1 MENDKK
7 ALPLLMVGIG
17 IILFS
22 IGDAI
27 FKVLTSLGIYWW
39 DFLVFGVP
47 FEILTIFIIA
57 LVSKNFDRQK
67 VYQELMP
74 KRFTFPILRGVI
86 SIFAIASLFI
96 SLKELPLSIT
106 TMLIQTTPI
115 WMGFISLFSYNEK
128 PSYLTM
134 ISIFLGM
141 IGIIIIVN
149 PTVDFNGAS
158 KFLIFPIIVAL
169 INALMNLI
177 ITKRPHDAKPMSY
190 ALVLFI
196 LNGFAGLIIWIYFG
210 YKFPNLYQLI
220 LISVSGFIG
229 AIAFLFV
236 SYGYSIARG
245 HFARTGVM
253 GYIQLPSAVL
263 LGILFFNESPPLIAY
278 FGCVLIIFSGLMVL
292 NSKSN

>member
-1 MENDKK
+1 MDKNK
-7 ALPLLMVGIG
+7 NVLPLLMVGTG

-22 IGDAI
+22 VGDAI

-57 LVSKNFDRQK
+57 LVSKNFDRKQ

-74 KRFTFPILRGVI
+74 KRFTFPIIRGLI
-86 SIFAIASLFI
+86 SIVAIASLFI
-96 SLKELPLSIT
+96 SLKELPLSLT

-115 WMGFISLFSYNEK
+115 WMGVISLFSYSEK
-128 PSYLTM
+128 PSYLTI

-141 IGIIIIVN
+141 LGIIIIVN
-149 PTVDFNGAS
+149 PTIDFNGVG
-158 KFLIFPIIVAL
+158 KYLIFPIIVAV

-177 ITKRPHDAKPMSY
+177 ITKRPNDAKPMSY
-190 ALVLFI
+190 AIVLFI

-210 YKFPNLYQLI
+210 YNFPTIYELI
-220 LISVSGFIG
+220 LISISGFIG

-253 GYIQLPSAVL
+253 GYIQLPSAII
-263 LGILFFNESPPLIAY
+263 LGILFFNENPPLTAY
-278 FGCVLIIFSGLMVL
+278 LGSVLIILAGLMVL

>member
-1 MENDKK
+1 MDKNTK
-7 ALPLLMVGIG
+7 VLPLIMVGTG

-22 IGDAI
+22 VGDAI

-57 LVSKNFDRQK
+57 LVSKNFDRKK

-74 KRFTFPILRGVI
+74 RRFTFPIIRGLI
-86 SIFAIASLFI
+86 SIVAIASLFI
-96 SLKELPLSIT
+96 SLKELPLSLT

-115 WMGFISLFSYNEK
+115 WMGVISLFSYSEK
-128 PSYLTM
+128 PSHLTI

-141 IGIIIIVN
+141 LGIIIIVN
-149 PTVDFNGAS
+149 PTIDFNGVG
-158 KFLIFPIIVAL
+158 KYLIFPIIVAV

-177 ITKRPHDAKPMSY
+177 ITKRPNDAKPMSY
-190 ALVLFI
+190 AIVLFI

-210 YKFPNLYQLI
+210 YNFPNLYELI
-220 LISVSGFIG
+220 LISISGFIG
-229 AIAFLFV
+229 AVAFLFV

-253 GYIQLPSAVL
+253 GYIQLPSAII

-278 FGCVLIIFSGLMVL
+278 LGCVLIILAGLMVL